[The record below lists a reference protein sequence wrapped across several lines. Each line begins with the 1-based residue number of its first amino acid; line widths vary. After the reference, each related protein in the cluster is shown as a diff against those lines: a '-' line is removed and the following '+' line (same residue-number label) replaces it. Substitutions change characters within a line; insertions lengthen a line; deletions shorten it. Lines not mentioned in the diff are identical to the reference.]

1 MKTHLIATAAAG
13 LTLSVAA
20 VAMAQP
26 APAPAPKAAVAGAPI
41 AEAVK
46 PTRIS
51 GIGITVTELEKMRD
65 WYRDV
70 LGMKQV
76 GVYPPSG
83 GAPYEYIMAMKA
95 DRSDGAVLAL
105 LRGRREPG
113 ATTYGRII
121 FGVPNAAAIAAYITD
136 HGGTVRKINDNAYF
150 VKDPEGNDVEFYQ
163 PPAAQ

>member
-1 MKTHLIATAAAG
+1 MKTHVLAVAAAG
-13 LTLSVAA
+13 LALSAGA
-20 VAMAQP
+20 VLAQP
-26 APAPAPKAAVAGAPI
+26 PAAPAPKAAVAGAPI

-51 GIGITVTELEKMRD
+51 GIGITVTDLDKMRD

-70 LGMKQV
+70 LGMKVV
-76 GVYPPSG
+76 GTYPANS
-83 GAPYEYIMAMKA
+83 ATPYEYILAMKA

-121 FGVPNAAAIAAYITD
+121 FGVPNAAAIAAYITER
-136 HGGTVRKINDNAYF
+136 GGTVRKINDAAYF